1 MYTSLT
7 KNNQSRLTK
16 TAAFSN
22 VCCSTHPE
30 LTLTKKVKYIY
41 LPSHLKQS

>member
-16 TAAFSN
+16 TAAFSK

-30 LTLTKKVKYIY
+30 QTLTNKVKYIY
-41 LPSHLKQS
+41 LASHLKQS